1 MDPFEQ
7 FESSNN
13 QYPAAEFLAREQA
26 ELEKIEND
34 GGEFRLD
41 ENNDFNVNS
50 QQDLSSDNNH
60 YEERN
65 DAYSAISSVD
75 KHFQEPEKIKKWR
88 EEQRL
93 RITTK
98 DAEEEK
104 KKTEWRE
111 QAKRELEDWYKNR
124 QEQLVKTL
132 ANNKYIVFLIIIYCV
147 LILIVIFYSF
157 F

>member
-13 QYPAAEFLAREQA
+13 VEDPAAEFLAREQA
-26 ELEKIEND
+26 ELEKIENNGVD
-34 GGEFRLD
+34 SSFNFNN
-41 ENNDFNVNS
+41 ENNDFNVNN
-50 QQDLSSDNNH
+50 QQDLAFNNDH
-60 YEERN
+60 NDERN
-65 DAYSAISSVD
+65 DTYSAISSVD

-132 ANNKYIVFLIIIYCV
+132 ANNK
-147 LILIVIFYSF
+147 
-157 F
+157 

>member
-13 QYPAAEFLAREQA
+13 VEDPAAEFLAREQA
-26 ELEKIEND
+26 ELEKIENNGVD
-34 GGEFRLD
+34 SSFNFNS
-41 ENNDFNVNS
+41 ENNDFNVNN
-50 QQDLSSDNNH
+50 QQDLAFNNDH
-60 YEERN
+60 NDERN
-65 DAYSAISSVD
+65 DTYSAISSVD

-132 ANNKYIVFLIIIYCV
+132 ANNK
-147 LILIVIFYSF
+147 
-157 F
+157 

>member
-13 QYPAAEFLAREQA
+13 VEDPAAEFLAREQA
-26 ELEKIEND
+26 ELEKIENNGVD
-34 GGEFRLD
+34 SSFNFNS
-41 ENNDFNVNS
+41 ENNDFNVNN
-50 QQDLSSDNNH
+50 QQDLAFNNDH
-60 YEERN
+60 NDERN
-65 DAYSAISSVD
+65 DTYSAISSVD

-104 KKTEWRE
+104 KKAEWRE

-132 ANNKYIVFLIIIYCV
+132 ANNK
-147 LILIVIFYSF
+147 
-157 F
+157 

>member
-13 QYPAAEFLAREQA
+13 VEDPAAEFLAREQA
-26 ELEKIEND
+26 ELEKIENNGVD
-34 GGEFRLD
+34 SSFNFNS
-41 ENNDFNVNS
+41 ENNDFNVNN
-50 QQDLSSDNNH
+50 QQDLALNNDH
-60 YEERN
+60 NDERN
-65 DAYSAISSVD
+65 DTYSAISSVD

-132 ANNKYIVFLIIIYCV
+132 ANNK
-147 LILIVIFYSF
+147 
-157 F
+157 